1 MIDPMIDAPDRAL
14 VQAFGAAQAMAGGVL
29 PWRRMGDC
37 TLILSPDYARFLRQ
51 QPALTAALGP
61 VRMGVSMPDQITG
74 ALARDFGADLVRRAE
89 TRLPAADSCR
99 SWRAGRAMGWV
110 VVAALALV
118 AATVAAPVAVITAFS
133 ALAVVLLVL
142 TGGIKVAAAL
152 SGLRTDAAPS
162 LASPDGP
169 LPIITLLVPL
179 YRERAIADHLLTR
192 LEALDYPRERLD
204 VCLVL
209 EDNDTTTKEALGR
222 TRLLTWMRSI
232 TVPEGT
238 LRTKPRAL
246 NYALDFARGSI
257 VGVYDAEDAPATDQL
272 RIVAATFARAD
283 PQVACLQGVLDYYNS
298 STRCFT
304 LEYASW
310 FRVVLPGYARM
321 GLVVPLGGTTLFF
334 RRDILERLG
343 GWDAHNVTEDAD
355 LGLRLARAGYRT
367 AFIPS
372 VTEEE
377 ANGRFWP
384 WVKQRSRWLKGYG
397 VTWCV
402 HMRDPGALW
411 RDLGPWRFFGVQV
424 LFAGTLSQ
432 FLLAPLVW
440 SFWLVPFGVHH
451 PAADLLPRPVFWAM
465 VGLFI
470 ACELANFAIAAL
482 AVRRAGK
489 GWLIP
494 WALTLQ
500 LYFPLGAVACY
511 KGLLELTWKPFY
523 WHKTAHGILLPK
535 HAPATAPPRPLPH
548 PVSDA

>member
-1 MIDPMIDAPDRAL
+1 M
-14 VQAFGAAQAMAGGVL
+14 
-29 PWRRMGDC
+29 
-37 TLILSPDYARFLRQ
+37 
-51 QPALTAALGP
+51 
-61 VRMGVSMPDQITG
+61 
-74 ALARDFGADLVRRAE
+74 
-89 TRLPAADSCR
+89 
-99 SWRAGRAMGWV
+99 
-110 VVAALALV
+110 
-118 AATVAAPVAVITAFS
+118 
-133 ALAVVLLVL
+133 
-142 TGGIKVAAAL
+142 
-152 SGLRTDAAPS
+152 
-162 LASPDGP
+162 
-169 LPIITLLVPL
+169 
-179 YRERAIADHLLTR
+179 
-192 LEALDYPRERLD
+192 
-204 VCLVL
+204 
-209 EDNDTTTKEALGR
+209 
-222 TRLLTWMRSI
+222 
-232 TVPEGT
+232 
-238 LRTKPRAL
+238 
-246 NYALDFARGSI
+246 
-257 VGVYDAEDAPATDQL
+257 
-272 RIVAATFARAD
+272 
-283 PQVACLQGVLDYYNS
+283 
-298 STRCFT
+298 
-304 LEYASW
+304 
-310 FRVVLPGYARM
+310 
-321 GLVVPLGGTTLFF
+321 
-334 RRDILERLG
+334 
-343 GWDAHNVTEDAD
+343 TEDAD
-355 LGLRLARAGYRT
+355 LGLRLARAGFRT

-402 HMRDPGALW
+402 HMREPRALW

-470 ACELANFAIAAL
+470 ICELANFAIAAL

-523 WHKTAHGILLPK
+523 WHKTAHGILLPT